1 MKAKS
6 ILKFLVYFFQ
16 QQHIAIPYLFFL
28 LGIIYASWAARIPS
42 IHNNLQ
48 LKALTLSMVLL
59 CGGIGAVT
67 SFPLAAWLNIH
78 YGAQRASWY
87 TGSIL
92 LIILPTLGFVSEKT
106 TLMFLSLCY
115 GSASSCFD
123 VAINVLGVAAEKQ
136 AKRSIMSL
144 LHAWFCVG
152 TFFGALLGSVLAA
165 LKIMPGWHF
174 LLLSLLTLLPL
185 RLACKMSLNYQLIPN
200 TDNKLFAIPH
210 NYLIALGLIGFFSA
224 IIEGSIAD
232 WSGLYL
238 KNHMNASDGIAPLAY
253 ASFTG
258 MMLIARLVGDRMK
271 ERWGEQK
278 VISYSA
284 LLASSGIFIAIIA
297 HEIPLAV
304 IGFAIAGSG
313 VAMIFPFVFS
323 AAGKYGPT
331 ALASVATL
339 GYSGSLIGPPIV
351 GLLAH
356 IWDLQV
362 ALVLISILCATVALI
377 VSRIQWPK

>member
-6 ILKFLVYFFQ
+6 TLKFLLQSIQ
-16 QQHIAIPYLFFL
+16 QQQIAIPYLFFL
-28 LGIIYASWAARIPS
+28 LGMIYASWAARIPS
-42 IHNNLQ
+42 IHHNLQ
-48 LKALTLSMVLL
+48 LEALTLSMVLL
-59 CGGIGAVT
+59 CGGVGAVT
-67 SFPLAAWLNIH
+67 SFPLAAWLNIR
-78 YGAQRASWY
+78 YGARRASWY
-87 TGSIL
+87 TGIAL
-92 LIILPTLGFVSEKT
+92 LFLLPILGFVSKKT

-123 VAINVLGVAAEKQ
+123 VAINVLGAAAEKR

-152 TFFGALLGSVLAA
+152 TFCGALIGSGLATF
-165 LKIMPGWHF
+165 KIMPGWHF
-174 LLLSLLTLLPL
+174 LLLSLISLLPL
-185 RLACKMSLNYQLIPN
+185 RLACKTLPNDPLISN
-200 TDNKLFAIPH
+200 TDQKFFVIPH
-210 NYLIALGLIGFFSA
+210 NYLITLGLIGFCSA

-238 KNHMNASDGIAPLAY
+238 KNHMHASDGIAPLAY

-258 MMLIARLVGDRMK
+258 MMLIARLTGDRMK
-271 ERWGEQK
+271 ERWGAQK
-278 VISYSA
+278 VIGYSS

-297 HEIPLAV
+297 SKISLAI

-313 VAMIFPFVFS
+313 VAMVFPFVFS

-351 GLLAH
+351 GMLAH
-356 IWDLQV
+356 IWDLQA
-362 ALVLISILCATVALI
+362 ALVLISILCATVAFAA
-377 VSRIQWPK
+377 SRIPWPK